1 VIGLSITIG
10 GILKHLDIPNKK
22 SFYNF
27 YFIYIILIQKKVIMS
42 EQIKLTEEEM
52 KRFTDLQ
59 AEFHRSILAM
69 GQMQLRGYMI
79 DEEIQKLK
87 SDETKLKD
95 EHLELQKQ
103 EEALINEIQ
112 TKYGEGSLNPKT
124 GVFTPTK

>member
-1 VIGLSITIG
+1 
-10 GILKHLDIPNKK
+10 
-22 SFYNF
+22 
-27 YFIYIILIQKKVIMS
+27 MS